1 MLEGIAQKHWI
12 TDGEFAINFTTAIKG
27 AKTRSFFSYKKKK
40 KESENAS
47 LSLPKSQSK
56 FCWIGPV
63 KYLES
68 AKLTCQAP
76 RSSKGA
82 VLLYIN

>member
-12 TDGEFAINFTTAIKG
+12 TDGEFAINFTTTKRV
-27 AKTRSFFSYKKKK
+27 KTRSFFFYYIYKKKRK
-40 KESENAS
+40 CSPP
-47 LSLPKSQSK
+47 PKSQSK

-68 AKLTCQAP
+68 AKLTSQAP
-76 RSSKGA
+76 QSSKGA
-82 VLLYIN
+82 LL